1 MKKIYVGN
9 LPRQTTDQE
18 LEAAFAVYGKI
29 RSAAVVRDRFT
40 GESRGF
46 GFVEMDNDQEAA
58 AAIAGLDQQDLG
70 GRTVTVNEAR
80 PKTDDRRR
88 GGGGGGGRG
97 SFGNRGGGGGGGGG
111 GGRGG
116 YGDRGGR
123 GGSGGSGGSG
133 DRGGRSRW

>member
-18 LEAAFAVYGKI
+18 LEAAFAAYGKI

-46 GFVEMDNDQEAA
+46 GFVEMENDQEAA
-58 AAIAGLDQQDLG
+58 AAISGLDQQELG

-88 GGGGGGGRG
+88 GGGGGGGG
-97 SFGNRGGGGGGGGG
+97 GRGGFGGRGGGGGGG

-123 GGSGGSGGSG
+123 GGYG
-133 DRGGRSRW
+133 DRGRGRW